1 MLLCRGKDTKPDS
14 IGPGE
19 RQMAQEK
26 VGASRHNVRAAFKN
40 NPSTGS
46 NRPEPPSLIGGGGS
60 TNLRRLNSS
69 KLVGTPPPIK
79 RERDYCRDFSC
90 GDPFTFHLDPIA
102 QRQHVK
108 SWFANSQG
116 DPYSEWWLNKSLGVE
131 TVNEIIQVYRVKEA
145 SLQASGKEVNDRPAF
160 FHHCRKLVQASMDP
174 RPEAGAAD
182 KAWAARKPKKTNKYQ
197 DDVDRKKA
205 RGW

>member
-1 MLLCRGKDTKPDS
+1 
-14 IGPGE
+14 
-19 RQMAQEK
+19 MASEK
-26 VGASRHNVRAAFKN
+26 VGASRHNARTTPRN

-60 TNLRRLNSS
+60 TNLSNLNSS

-79 RERDYCRDFSC
+79 ERDYCKEFSC

-131 TVNEIIQVYRVKEA
+131 TVNEIIQVYRVKEE
-145 SLQASGKEVNDRPAF
+145 SLEASGKKVNDRPAF
-160 FHHCRKLVQASMDP
+160 FHYCRNLVEASMEP
-174 RPEAGAAD
+174 RPEVGAAD
-182 KAWAARKPKKTNKYQ
+182 KAWAALKSKRKNKYQ
-197 DDVDRKKA
+197 ADFDRFKA
-205 RGW
+205 RR